1 MKIGRML
8 GRSKLEL
15 KVWRWGWRWV
25 RWGWRLVMWWVEVGK
40 EGVVRF

>member
-15 KVWRWGWRWV
+15 VCRWGWRWV
-25 RWGWRLVMWWVEVGK
+25 RWGVEVGD
-40 EGVVRF
+40 VVGGGG